1 MSAELAGVV
10 VGALLS
16 LMALSYLI
24 GDNPL
29 YRVAVHAF
37 VGVTAGYVT
46 VVAVVNV
53 LYPQLFLSLFS
64 ALATQQERLPLIGLG
79 WLLALLFAFKLFN
92 PQSAVGRLPLAYLV
106 GLGAAVAVGGALTGT
121 LVPQIGATFVS
132 LLPEP
137 AAAGEPLEQIVTAAV
152 FLVGTICTLLVF
164 WYGGRSLPSGQTARP
179 RLVAPFARVGEVF
192 LGAALG
198 VLFAGVVAGSV
209 AYLAERLNVIL
220 TAVEQLLT
228 LP

>member
-1 MSAELAGVV
+1 MSAELAGAA

-29 YRVAVHAF
+29 YRLVVHTF
-37 VGVTAGYVT
+37 VGVTAGYVA

-53 LYPQLFLSLFS
+53 LYPQLFLSL
-64 ALATQQERLPLIGLG
+64 LGELTPGRLLLTGLS

-121 LVPQIGATFVS
+121 LVPQIGATFVA
-132 LLPEP
+132 LLPNP
-137 AAAGEPLEQIVTAAV
+137 AAAGDPLEQMVTAAAL
-152 FLVGTICTLLVF
+152 LVGTVCTLLVF
-164 WYGGRSLPSGQTARP
+164 WYGGRSLPNGQTARP

-192 LGAALG
+192 MGIALG
-198 VLFAGVVAGSV
+198 VLFAGVLAGSV
-209 AYLAERLNVIL
+209 AYLAERINAIL
-220 TAVEQLLT
+220 TAVERLLT